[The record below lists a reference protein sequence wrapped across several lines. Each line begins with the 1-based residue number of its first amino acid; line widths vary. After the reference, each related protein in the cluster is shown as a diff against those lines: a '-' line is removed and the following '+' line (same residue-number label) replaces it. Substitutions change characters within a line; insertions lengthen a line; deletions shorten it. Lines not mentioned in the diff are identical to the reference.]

1 MKTRLPKPRLNR
13 QVLDEASDWFVEFR
27 SGDVDAAG
35 RGRFDDWLRRS
46 PEHIRAY
53 MEIAKTYVALPSFA
67 PERKLD
73 VAELIAYARSE
84 GNVIP
89 FNQQVRP
96 DEPLAARDPGPQRR
110 LRSAGSRVLAASVA
124 IVCAACLLSWVA
136 LHRYPVYSTEI
147 GERRSITL
155 ADGSTIELNARSKVV
170 IRFSKAG
177 RDVELTEGQALFQ
190 VAKDNARPFIVHS
203 GAVAVR
209 AVGTQFDVYRK
220 GGGTTVTV
228 VEGRVAVFSPLA
240 RMPGDDSSRRAA
252 TTGPENGASAPGESA
267 SSAETSPAVFVSA
280 GEQVTATER
289 AVARPERTDVA
300 ATTAWTQRRLVFDGS
315 RLREVVEEFNRYNT
329 RQIVIE
335 SRELDDLQISGTYSS
350 TDPAS
355 FMRFL
360 RAQSGI
366 EVLESDQGIRIV
378 RK

>member
-1 MKTRLPKPRLNR
+1 MKTREPKTRLNR
-13 QVLDEASDWFVEFR
+13 QILDEASAWFVEFR

-53 MEIAKTYVALPSFA
+53 MEIAKTYVALPA
-67 PERKLD
+67 LAAERKLD
-73 VAELIAYARSE
+73 VAELIAYARSD

-89 FNQQVRP
+89 FNQVVRP
-96 DEPLAARDPGPQRR
+96 AEPPATRDSGPQRR
-110 LRSAGSRVLAASVA
+110 LRSAGSRVLAASAA
-124 IVCAACLLSWVA
+124 IVCAAGLLSWVA
-136 LHRYPVYSTEI
+136 LHRDPVYSTEI

-170 IRFSKAG
+170 IRFSKAS

-190 VAKDNARPFIVHS
+190 VEKDNARPFIVRS
-203 GAVAVR
+203 GAVVVR
-209 AVGTQFDVYRK
+209 AIGTQFDVYRK

-228 VEGRVAVFSPLA
+228 VEGRVAVSSPLA
-240 RMPGDDSSRRAA
+240 RTPGDDASRRAA
-252 TTGPENGASAPGESA
+252 PTGSESSTSAWKQSA
-267 SSAETSPAVFVSA
+267 SGAAINPAVLVSA
-280 GEQVTATER
+280 GEQVTVTER

-315 RLREVVEEFNRYNT
+315 RLRDVVDEFNRYNT

-366 EVLESDQGIRIV
+366 EVLESDEGVRIV